1 MTASP
6 HRANFHRAV
15 AHHRSGR
22 LRQAERV
29 LTRMLA
35 ERPDD
40 ADALDL
46 LGVIAAESG
55 HADRACTLIAQ
66 AIRLGGPTATYCS
79 HLGAILEHQQNLS
92 GAIACYRQALD
103 QQPDDAGLLWRLGNL
118 LHRGGQLDE
127 AAQLYERCTVLAPN
141 NAEAWFNLG
150 VTLTM
155 LNRPA
160 EGLRCYERTLA
171 LSPKH
176 KDAHNNLGILLHAS
190 GRLDSAVASYRRAL
204 HCAPHYGEARY
215 NLGLALQQQD
225 RLDEAASTYRRL
237 LADWPHHRE
246 AHNNLGNVLLAQ
258 NDVAGAIQSYQRAL
272 HFDPHHAEA
281 NWNMG
286 LVRLLKGDL
295 AAGWRGFEWRFEQVR
310 SVRRHG
316 EHPRWAGQD
325 LKGGRVLLW
334 AEQGLGDTLQFIRY
348 AAMAEARGAS
358 VVVECHAPLVPLMKS
373 VPGVGEVFAIG
384 DELPLIEAQIP
395 IMSLPHLFGTTLES
409 IPAPIP
415 YVGAAPEAIEEWEA
429 RLKQFE
435 GPRIGL
441 VWLGNPNHKNDHHR
455 SIPLDTVRP
464 LLELG
469 AHWFTLQPD
478 VVAPDGMISL
488 AEHLHSFA
496 DTAAAITQMD
506 LVISVDTSVAH
517 LAGSMGCPV
526 WALIPHAPD
535 WRWMLDRPDSPWY
548 PSMTLYRQPRRG
560 DWDSVIAQVRHDLA
574 EAASKNGHSLLFP
587 GGLSAAVG

>member
-1 MTASP
+1 MTPSP

-29 LTRMLA
+29 LSRILA

-40 ADALDL
+40 PDALDL
-46 LGVIAAESG
+46 LGVITAESG
-55 HADRACTLIAQ
+55 QAERACTLIAQ

-103 QQPDDAGLLWRLGNL
+103 QQPEDAGILWRLGNL
-118 LHRGGQLDE
+118 LHRTGQLNE
-127 AAQLYERCTVLAPN
+127 AAEHYERCTVLAPTH
-141 NAEAWFNLG
+141 AEAWFNLG

-160 EGLRCYERTLA
+160 DGLRCYERTLTLA
-171 LSPKH
+171 PNH

-204 HCAPHYGEARY
+204 HYAPHYGEARY
-215 NLGLALQQQD
+215 NLGLAQQQQD
-225 RLDEAASTYRRL
+225 RLDDAAATYRRL

-246 AHNNLGNVLLAQ
+246 AHNNLGNVLLAT
-258 NDVAGAIQSYQRAL
+258 NDLEGAVTSYQRAL
-272 HFDPHHAEA
+272 TFDPQHAEA

-295 AAGWRGFEWRFEQVR
+295 AAGWRGFEWRFDQVR

-316 EHPRWAGQD
+316 DHPRWAGEG
-325 LKGGRVLLW
+325 LGGGRVLLW
-334 AEQGLGDTLQFIRY
+334 AEQGLGDALQFIRY
-348 AAMAEARGAS
+348 APMVEARGTS
-358 VVVECHAPLVPLMKS
+358 VVVECHSQLVPLFET
-373 VPGVGEVFAIG
+373 VPGVGEVYPIG
-384 DELPLIEAQIP
+384 AELPLIEAQIP
-395 IMSLPHLFGTTLES
+395 LMSLPLVFGTTLET
-409 IPAPIP
+409 IPAHVP
-415 YVGAAPEAIEEWEA
+415 YVAVSEERKKQWEE
-429 RLKQFE
+429 RLLQFD

-441 VWLGNPNHKNDHHR
+441 VWLGNPNHKNDHNR
-455 SIPLDTVRP
+455 SIPLDVVTP
-464 LLELG
+464 LLEID

-478 VVAPDGMISL
+478 IVAPDGMISL
-488 AEHLHSFA
+488 AEHLNDFS
-496 DTAAAITQMD
+496 DTAAALGQMD

-517 LAGSMGCPV
+517 LAGSLGCPV
-526 WALIPHAPD
+526 WALIPFAPD

-560 DWDSVIAQVRHDLA
+560 DWAAVITQVRHDLM
-574 EAASKNGHSLLFP
+574 EAMSHSRRTFSTPGVLTASGR
-587 GGLSAAVG
+587 